1 MNLLV
6 TMSGGT
12 SSVINSTLVGII
24 KQARQSKYINKII
37 AGFPGIIG
45 ALDNSFVDL
54 GLLNNNELGRLSRTP
69 GSSIIGTT
77 RVSILSLDDLEV
89 MRSIFNE
96 NNIGAFINIGGNGT
110 IKQTRL
116 ISQYVGNNLQ
126 VAAAPKTVDNDL
138 GDYACKD
145 VLFTPGFPSCVN
157 HWLKIMQLLNIES
170 LGGCSHDKVIVAQTF
185 GRDTGFIAGSVRVI
199 DPYRELPLLIL
210 LPEDPQSLDKIFSA
224 VDELVLKHGRAIIVM
239 SEGYPIGDVGEIKD
253 VTGQTMYGACNT
265 TAAQLLTDYLNMM
278 GIQSRSYIPTVLQ
291 RQDMQNTLNFDR
303 DIAECQGRD
312 IVKRMDEGESSFL
325 SSVSEPSSDKS
336 PGESNTIISIPF
348 DSFNNYSRHMNS
360 KFIEKGSFDVSNNY
374 LEYLNSFFKV
384 SRFEQNYSALQN
396 DFLIPN
402 EVSPYEKD

>member
-12 SSVINSTLVGII
+12 STVINSTLVGII
-24 KQARQSKYINKII
+24 KQARQAKHINKII
-37 AGFPGIIG
+37 AGVPGIIG

-54 GLLNNNELGRLSRTP
+54 GLLNDNDLGRLSKTP

-89 MRSIFNE
+89 MRNVFDK

-116 ISQYVGNNLQ
+116 ISQHVGRDLQ

-185 GRDTGFIAGSVRVI
+185 GRDTGFIAGSVRLV

-210 LPEDPQSLDKIFSA
+210 LPEDPQPLDKIIGA
-224 VDELVLKHGRAIIVM
+224 VDELIAKYGRAIIIM
-239 SEGYPIGDVGEIKD
+239 SEGYPIGDVGEVKD
-253 VTGQTMYGACNT
+253 ATGQTMYGACNT
-265 TAAQLLTDYLNMM
+265 TAAQLLTDHLNMM

-291 RQDMQNTLNFDR
+291 RQDMQNTLNFDL

-312 IVKRMDEGESSFL
+312 IVKRIDRGESLFL
-325 SSVSEPSSDKS
+325 SSVAESSLDVER
-336 PGESNTIISIPF
+336 GESEIISIPF
-348 DSFNNYSRHMNS
+348 DSFNDYSRHMNS
-360 KFIEKGSFDVSNNY
+360 KFIENGSFDVSNEY
-374 LEYLNSFFKV
+374 LEYLNSFFKM
-384 SRFEQNYSALQN
+384 SRFEKNYSALQH
-396 DFLIPN
+396 DFLMPN
-402 EVSPYEKD
+402 EVLSYEKD